1 MIMHFAL
8 GLCNSS
14 NAVKWVTRFA
24 CDVFGFYVSLIY
36 LQKGIQ
42 ILTLQWNSPTA
53 PDVPSYLSISIALL
67 VLIVGYLFGVVGR
80 STLFTH
86 PVRVFARDYGT
97 PLTVVFLTVYQY
109 IGRMGDVEL
118 LRLPTAEAFKPTLE
132 REWLVKFWKIDT
144 IDIFL
149 AIPFALLLT
158 CLFFFG
164 KETDL
169 ISVIDR

>member
-1 MIMHFAL
+1 M
-8 GLCNSS
+8 
-14 NAVKWVTRFA
+14 KWVTRFS

-42 ILTLQWNSPTA
+42 ILARQWNSPTT
-53 PDVPSYLSISIALL
+53 PDTSSYLSISIALL
-67 VLIVGYLFGVVGR
+67 VLIVGYIFRVLGR

-86 PVRVFARDYGT
+86 HVRAFARDYGT
-97 PLTVVFLTVYQY
+97 PLAVVILTAYQY
-109 IGRMGDVEL
+109 IGRMRGTEL

-144 IDIFL
+144 NDIFL
-149 AIPFALLLT
+149 AVPFALLLT

-164 KETDL
+164 KESGF
-169 ISVIDR
+169 I